1 MSSDSKAN
9 STSPVPQGS
18 IFRIRIALW
27 LSDTALHR
35 GVARHR
41 RVSYLAQPHR
51 LRQKQMQGAGFDAGR
66 HSGKDMRIRQ
76 TVETS
81 SRLPRPP
88 ALAIMSSATLL
99 GAASILE
106 AAETAPRA
114 RLRDGNDDPSCH
126 EADKPDSPA
135 TAVRS
140 AFNPE
145 HCSLRPCPTVSNPQR
160 PRSRAMLRN
169 CARLST
175 SRHSLT
181 LQWVFQ

>member
-1 MSSDSKAN
+1 
-9 STSPVPQGS
+9 
-18 IFRIRIALW
+18 
-27 LSDTALHR
+27 
-35 GVARHR
+35 
-41 RVSYLAQPHR
+41 
-51 LRQKQMQGAGFDAGR
+51 
-66 HSGKDMRIRQ
+66 MRIRQ

-140 AFNPE
+140 AFNRLDMVFVQASIRAGTLQLEALSDGLESAKAAIQSNAPE
-145 HCSLRPCPTVSNPQR
+145 LRPV
-160 PRSRAMLRN
+160 
-169 CARLST
+169 
-175 SRHSLT
+175 
-181 LQWVFQ
+181 VD